1 MFRVTIKSD
10 FLRTVVDATAI
21 LVDEVKLH
29 FTPDEMYARAV
40 DPAHVGMIDFKLK
53 KDAFEEYDVEEEVEV
68 AVDLEKVK
76 GMLKLPAT
84 EDVICLEQQEEG
96 RLIVKIGNLTRHM
109 TLLDTAEMSDAKI
122 PSLDLDT
129 EVVVNADEVYRGVRA
144 SEAVSDHIAL
154 SASPDGF
161 ELSAEG
167 DTDTVNL
174 AIPKTQLVSLEC
186 EEQVRSLF
194 SLDYFSDMIK
204 SAKSDQITFKLGTDY
219 PVKMAFKIADGD
231 GDISYLLAPRIES
244 E

>member
-53 KDAFEEYDVEEEVEV
+53 EDAFEEYDVEEEVEV